1 MYISKKNVNK
11 IQDALEMSG
20 YHTRRY
26 IELDRKETEYFNDNH
41 SKSNDKIGDCEF
53 WIEYKTLK
61 LDALRQ
67 LREAYNCYSIAKN
80 NGVDVQ
86 LFPYTIDYVINAI
99 KDSEFEELEWDIE
112 FWENRKETFLNKEV
126 A

>member
-1 MYISKKNVNK
+1 MYISKKNINK

-41 SKSNDKIGDCEF
+41 SKSSDKIGDCEF

-67 LREAYNCYSIAKN
+67 LREAYHYYSIAKK
-80 NGVDVQ
+80 NGIDVQ
-86 LFPYTIDYVINAI
+86 LFPHPIDYVTNAV
-99 KDSEFEELEWDIE
+99 KDSVFQEIKRDIE
-112 FWENRKETFLNKEV
+112 FWENRKELLTNKEV